1 MEAMSGSCVA
11 NARRS
16 VGTMVGIVGGAS
28 YTYAMVSSSLQSISS
43 LHCISSYCSLVSS
56 SLLLV
61 LMAVVVQGNQKS
73 IYTNVILLHLIFY
86 TQ

>member
-1 MEAMSGSCVA
+1 MSGSWVA
-11 NARRS
+11 SARRPVVTI
-16 VGTMVGIVGGAS
+16 VGLVGGAS
-28 YTYAMVSSSLQSISS
+28 YTCAMVSSSLQSISS
-43 LHCISSYCSLVSS
+43 LHCISSYCLLVSS

-61 LMAVVVQGNQKS
+61 LMAVDLQGIQKS